1 MTDRAADACV
11 EGGASGAQRG
21 LAGVAG
27 GVAGLTLIS
36 RALGFLRWIVQAA
49 TVGTG
54 AVAGAYATA
63 NQVPNVL
70 YEVVVG
76 GALAAT
82 IVPLLASAI
91 MAGDRETVSRTASAM
106 LSLVLAILVPL
117 GILLAVLAD
126 PIAALFPTSA
136 DADPG
141 FQTRLVADFLRMFA
155 LQVPLYGIG
164 VVLTGVLQAHRRFAW
179 PALTP
184 ILSSLVVMAAYALYG
199 AITPEGADQWTRSAD
214 SAGLLVLGWGT
225 TLGVAALSLPLLIP
239 ASRLDIDLR
248 PTLRLD
254 VATRRRAWSLA
265 TAGITALV
273 AQQAFMLLV
282 PILARSGGVSGTI
295 AVYQYTQAIWVLPY
309 AVLVVPVATVLY
321 PRIAGLLGDDADRS
335 SGARAAGGAGATS
348 AAGDPGGAPGASA
361 PGRHARSPREEA
373 LGLCGDSTALV
384 TGVSLAGMAM
394 LLAASTGAEA
404 FFALLTDD
412 VRGMSAA
419 LVSFAPGI
427 VGFGLI
433 HQITRILFAAG
444 RARWAA
450 HATALGWATAAL
462 LSTAAVRLLAPGGAD
477 GPATLKAL
485 GIGTSIGMTIAGIG
499 LLTALARCLEASVLR
514 PIARV
519 ILAGAPVAAASGWAG
534 RALSQMTGAPWSQIL
549 LSGVWAL
556 LAALATITA
565 AHIVCPQA
573 LGALRRG
580 RR

>member
-1 MTDRAADACV
+1 MTDKAADARA
-11 EGGASGAQRG
+11 EGGTNGAQRG
-21 LAGVAG
+21 LATVVG

-63 NQVPNVL
+63 NQIPNVL

-82 IVPLLASAI
+82 IVPLLAGAV

-106 LSLVLAILVPL
+106 LSTVLVILVPL

-126 PIAALFPTSA
+126 PIAELFPTSV

-141 FQTRLVADFLRMFA
+141 LQTRLVADFLRMFA

-164 VVLTGVLQAHRRFAW
+164 VVLTGILQAHRRFAW

-184 ILSSLVVMAAYALYG
+184 ILSSLVVMTAYALYG
-199 AITPEGADQWTRSAD
+199 AITPEGAGQWTSSAD
-214 SAGLLVLGWGT
+214 PAGLLVLGWGT

-248 PTLRLD
+248 LTLRLD
-254 VATRRRAWSLA
+254 AATRRRAWGLA

-282 PILARSGGVSGTI
+282 PVLARSGGVSGTI

-321 PRIAGLLGDDADRS
+321 PRIAGLLAEGAAIPPAS
-335 SGARAAGGAGATS
+335 APARA
-348 AAGDPGGAPGASA
+348 GASA
-361 PGRHARSPREEA
+361 VVPGRCEGSPREEA
-373 LGLCGDSTALV
+373 LRLCGDSTALV
-384 TGVSLAGMAM
+384 TSVSLAGMAM
-394 LLAASTGAEA
+394 LLAASAGAEA

-450 HATALGWATAAL
+450 HATALGWAVAAV
-462 LSTAAVRLLAPGGAD
+462 LSTTAVRLLAPGGAD

-499 LLTALARCLEASVLR
+499 LLAGLARCLEASVLR

-549 LSGVWAL
+549 LSGIWAL
-556 LAALATITA
+556 LAALATIIA
-565 AHIVCPQA
+565 AHIVCPPA
-573 LGALRRG
+573 LGALRWG

>member
-1 MTDRAADACV
+1 MTDRAADDART
-11 EGGASGAQRG
+11 EGGTSGAGRG
-21 LAGVAG
+21 LVTVVG

-36 RALGFLRWIVQAA
+36 RALGFLRWIAQAA

-106 LSLVLAILVPL
+106 LSMVLAVLVPL

-126 PIAALFPTSA
+126 PVAALFPTSA

-141 FQTRLVADFLRMFA
+141 LQTRLVADFLRMFA

-179 PALTP
+179 PAITP

-199 AITPEGADQWTRSAD
+199 AITPEGAGQWTRSAD

-254 VATRRRAWSLA
+254 AATRRRAWSLA

-282 PILARSGGVSGTI
+282 PVLARSGGVSGTI

-321 PRIAGLLGDDADRS
+321 PRIAGLLGEDA
-335 SGARAAGGAGATS
+335 ARPPAPAPTSAEAGAG
-348 AAGDPGGAPGASA
+348 A
-361 PGRHARSPREEA
+361 PGRHALSPREEA

-384 TGVSLAGMAM
+384 TCVSLAGMAM

-419 LVSFAPGI
+419 LVSLAPGI
-427 VGFGLI
+427 VGFSLV
-433 HQITRILFAAG
+433 HQVTRVLFAAG

-450 HATALGWATAAL
+450 RATALGWAAAAV
-462 LSTAAVRLLAPGGAD
+462 LSTAAVRLLAPSGAD

-499 LLTALARCLEASVLR
+499 LLTTLARCLEASVLR

-519 ILAGAPVAAASGWAG
+519 VLAGAPVAAASGWAG

-549 LSGVWAL
+549 LSGAWAL

-565 AHIVCPQA
+565 AHIACPQA

>member
-1 MTDRAADACV
+1 MTSKATAAARAE
-11 EGGASGAQRG
+11 EGTSPAQRG
-21 LAGVAG
+21 LAGVVG

-63 NQVPNVL
+63 NQIPNVL

-106 LSLVLAILVPL
+106 LSLVLTILVPL

-136 DADPG
+136 DADPA
-141 FQTRLVADFLRMFA
+141 FQTRLVASFLRMFA

-179 PALTP
+179 PAITP
-184 ILSSLVVMAAYALYG
+184 ILSSVVVMASYGLYG
-199 AITPEGADQWTRSAD
+199 ALTPAGAENWTSAAD
-214 SAGLLVLGWGT
+214 SMGLLVLGWGT

-254 VATRRRAWSLA
+254 AGTRRRAWSLA
-265 TAGITALV
+265 TAGITALI
-273 AQQAFMLLV
+273 AQQAFMLVV
-282 PILARSGGVSGTI
+282 PVLARSGGVSGTI

-309 AVLVVPVATVLY
+309 AVLAVPVATVLY
-321 PRIAGLLGDDADRS
+321 PRIAALLGDDADRAAPTG
-335 SGARAAGGAGATS
+335 SGRDEKS
-348 AAGDPGGAPGASA
+348 AIA

-373 LGLCGDSTALV
+373 LELCGASTALV
-384 TGVSLAGMAM
+384 TGVCLAGMAM

-404 FFALLTDD
+404 FFALLTNN
-412 VRGMSAA
+412 VRGMSTA
-419 LVSFAPGI
+419 LVAFAPGI

-433 HQITRILFAAG
+433 HQVTRVLFAAD

-450 HATALGWATAAL
+450 HATALGWAGAAI
-462 LSTAAVRLLAPGGAD
+462 LSAAAVRWLAPGGAD

-485 GIGTSIGMTIAGIG
+485 GLGTSVGMTIAGIG
-499 LLTALARCLEASVLR
+499 LLAALARCLGAPVLR
-514 PIARV
+514 PIIRV
-519 ILAGAPVAAASGWAG
+519 ILVGGPAAAAAGWAG
-534 RALSQMTGAPWSQIL
+534 RALSQMTSAPWSQIL
-549 LSGVWAL
+549 LSCVWAL

-565 AHIVCPQA
+565 MHVACPQA

>member
-1 MTDRAADACV
+1 MTDGAAADARA
-11 EGGASGAQRG
+11 EGEDTGARRG
-21 LAGVAG
+21 LAGVVG

-36 RALGFLRWIVQAA
+36 RALGFLRWIAQAA

-91 MAGDRETVSRTASAM
+91 MAGDREAVSRTASAM
-106 LSLVLAILVPL
+106 LSIVLAILVPL

-136 DADPG
+136 DADPA

-179 PALTP
+179 PAITP

-199 AITPEGADQWTRSAD
+199 AITPEGAGQWTRSAD

-254 VATRRRAWSLA
+254 AATRRRAWSLA

-321 PRIAGLLGDDADRS
+321 PKIAGLLGEEAARPP
-335 SGARAAGGAGATS
+335 GPAPARAEANAQ
-348 AAGDPGGAPGASA
+348 
-361 PGRHARSPREEA
+361 GRHARSRREEA

-384 TGVSLAGMAM
+384 TSVSLAGMAM

-419 LVSFAPGI
+419 LVCLAPGI

-433 HQITRILFAAG
+433 HQVTRVLFAAG
-444 RARWAA
+444 GARGAA
-450 HATALGWATAAL
+450 RATALGWAAAAA

-549 LSGVWAL
+549 LSGAWAL

>member
-1 MTDRAADACV
+1 MTDKTADARA
-11 EGGASGAQRG
+11 EGGTNGAQRG
-21 LAGVAG
+21 LATVVG

-63 NQVPNVL
+63 NQIPNVL

-82 IVPLLASAI
+82 IVPLLAGAV

-106 LSLVLAILVPL
+106 LSTVLVILVPL

-126 PIAALFPTSA
+126 PIAELFPTSV

-141 FQTRLVADFLRMFA
+141 LQTRLVADFLRMFA

-164 VVLTGVLQAHRRFAW
+164 VVLTGILQAHRRFAW

-184 ILSSLVVMAAYALYG
+184 ILSSLVVMTAYALYG
-199 AITPEGADQWTRSAD
+199 AITPEGAGQWTSSAD
-214 SAGLLVLGWGT
+214 PAGLLVLGWGT

-248 PTLRLD
+248 LTLRLD
-254 VATRRRAWSLA
+254 AATRRRAWGLA

-282 PILARSGGVSGTI
+282 PVLARSGGVSGTI

-321 PRIAGLLGDDADRS
+321 PRIAGLLAEGAAIPPAS
-335 SGARAAGGAGATS
+335 APARA
-348 AAGDPGGAPGASA
+348 GASA
-361 PGRHARSPREEA
+361 VVPGRCEGSPREEA
-373 LGLCGDSTALV
+373 LRLCGDSTALV
-384 TGVSLAGMAM
+384 TSVSLAGMAM
-394 LLAASTGAEA
+394 LLAASAGAEA

-450 HATALGWATAAL
+450 HATALGWAVAAV
-462 LSTAAVRLLAPGGAD
+462 LSTTAVRLLAPGGAD

-499 LLTALARCLEASVLR
+499 LLAGLARCLEASVLR

-549 LSGVWAL
+549 LSGIWAL

-565 AHIVCPQA
+565 AHIVCPPA
-573 LGALRRG
+573 LGALRWG